1 MAYTIAYG
9 DPVVFTGTLTIT
21 PIAHG
26 DTATPVAT
34 PVREVR
40 STVEMT
46 YKQIEKYLTT
56 ATLNA
61 WRDESGK
68 YIQVERT

>member
-9 DPVVFTGTLTIT
+9 DTVTFIGTITLT
-21 PIAHG
+21 PIKHG

-34 PVREVR
+34 VDREVR

-46 YKQIEKYLTT
+46 SKQIDKYVISDL
-56 ATLNA
+56 
-61 WRDESGK
+61 R
-68 YIQVERT
+68 